1 MKNMI
6 VVEEQETLEDIN
18 QTTDDLVIKN
28 NK

>member
-6 VVEEQETLEDIN
+6 VVEEQEILQDIN
-18 QTTDDLVIKN
+18 QTTDDLVIKK

>member
-6 VVEEQETLEDIN
+6 VVEEQEILQVIN
-18 QTTDDLVIKN
+18 QTTDDLIIKK